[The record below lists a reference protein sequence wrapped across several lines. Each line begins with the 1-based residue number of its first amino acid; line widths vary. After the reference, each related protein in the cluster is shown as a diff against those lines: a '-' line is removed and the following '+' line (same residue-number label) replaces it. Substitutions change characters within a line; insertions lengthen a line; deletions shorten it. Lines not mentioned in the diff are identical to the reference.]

1 MKSKEDLT
9 FINIILIL
17 IISAGLSYMIY
28 TSLPK
33 IKEGFEAVVNLSEKP
48 KPPEEK
54 ASQLEVDAVIY
65 INLDSRPD
73 RKAEITEEMTRIGI
87 PADKIYRLSAVKR
100 KWGALGCSLSHI
112 ACMNFIIERG
122 WKRTLVLEDDAG
134 FEDKDKARWN
144 TGVKDLNAILTSS
157 PLTNAESKW
166 DVVFLGGFVRDP
178 TGPIKT
184 EYNTLWRTKNTSCTH
199 AYIVRGDYAKRIL
212 SHTEMAVQMMMK
224 NPANVKQ
231 YNLDNAWTGVMEQD
245 RWFISIPTLAYQRE
259 SYSDIEGVNANADE
273 PLRGEVVRA
282 WKAGTLLK

>member
-1 MKSKEDLT
+1 MTSKEDPT
-9 FINIILIL
+9 FMNIILIL
-17 IISAGLSYMIY
+17 IISAGLTYIIY
-28 TSLPK
+28 TYLPK
-33 IKEGFEAVVNLSEKP
+33 IKEGFDTLVDMTEKEKKSADAVPSI
-48 KPPEEK
+48 
-54 ASQLEVDAVIY
+54 QVDAVIY

-73 RKAEITEEMTRIGI
+73 RMAEITQEMSRIGL
-87 PADKIYRLSAVKR
+87 PSEKIYRLSAVKR

-134 FEDKDKARWN
+134 FEDKDKARWAA
-144 TGVKDLNAILTSS
+144 GVKDVNAILTSS

-178 TGPIKT
+178 SGPIKT

-199 AYIVRGDYAKRIL
+199 AYIVRGDYAKKIL

-231 YNLDNAWTGVMEQD
+231 YNLDNAWSALMAED
-245 RWFISIPTLAYQRE
+245 RWFITIPTLAYQRE
-259 SYSDIEGVNANADE
+259 SYSDIEGQNANADA

-282 WKAGTLLK
+282 WKAGTVLT